1 MNVVLDTNILIS
13 ATLWNTS
20 IANRLLNQLIS
31 KSNIFTSE
39 YILLEFEKV
48 LKRDFNKSE
57 EDAAKLT
64 EDLSIIFTTVNPSKK
79 LNVVKDDPDDNKI
92 LECAVESSSDYIVT
106 YDKHLLNLNKFENIK
121 IITPEEMLRLL

>member
-64 EDLSIIFTTVNPSKK
+64 EDLSIIFTTVNPYKK

-92 LECAVESSSDYIVT
+92 LECAVESSSDYI
-106 YDKHLLNLNKFENIK
+106 
-121 IITPEEMLRLL
+121 